1 MSPAKRSTEATEQL
15 RSSLLEHARTIISR
29 DGPSALTM
37 RSLAREAGCALG
49 LPYKVFEDRGALV
62 LELVHAELA
71 RLITVGQEVIE
82 RAGDHTVATNL
93 AWFAGAILESP
104 AVALASEIMA
114 DPDLGERFA
123 SRFHDGAAGPA
134 GFEFAFASYLAAEQQ
149 IGRVGGGVDTDA
161 YGFLLA
167 AAVHNLVVSG
177 PAYPRPTRRQLA
189 QHLGAIAVHLAPDPD
204 DTHKEPRHAP

>member
-71 RLITVGQEVIE
+71 RLITVGQELIE

-114 DPDLGERFA
+114 DPDLGEGFA
-123 SRFHDGAAGPA
+123 SRFHDGTAGPA

-149 IGRVGGGVDTDA
+149 SGRVGDRVDTDA

-167 AAVHNLVVSG
+167 GAVHNLVVSG